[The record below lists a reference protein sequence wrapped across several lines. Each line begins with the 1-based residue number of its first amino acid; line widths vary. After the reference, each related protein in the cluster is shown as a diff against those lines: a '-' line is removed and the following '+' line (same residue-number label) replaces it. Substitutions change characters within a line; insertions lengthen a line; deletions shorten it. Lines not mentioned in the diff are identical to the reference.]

1 MLFRSIDDNF
11 RPKKFRLKS
20 ESGAISDS
28 FIASQI
34 KFALGESQI
43 YVQNEKYHLIEY
55 GLEEEYEQEI
65 AANYKLIFGENSVY
79 FDLKKKL
86 GNRICDGFV
95 YDKEL
100 RRLVIVEN
108 ELFTHDLWGHII
120 PQIIDFFNNI
130 KHTDVQM
137 KLKYEIDWGLDEK
150 DKLTIIEAVDKS
162 NFDIVIV
169 IDRITFDISQQK
181 KAISELISHF
191 DGSKNVRIYFKEFK
205 VFTNSKN
212 KKIFMTS

>member
-1 MLFRSIDDNF
+1 MSIRESIIEVFRKNKNKWLDYGEIYGKLDKALFADNKAGDQGKKNIVYSIILGNIDIFDIDDNF

-108 ELFTHDLWGHII
+108 ELFTH
-120 PQIIDFFNNI
+120 
-130 KHTDVQM
+130 
-137 KLKYEIDWGLDEK
+137 EIGR
-150 DKLTIIEAVDKS
+150 AHV
-162 NFDIVIV
+162 
-169 IDRITFDISQQK
+169 
-181 KAISELISHF
+181 
-191 DGSKNVRIYFKEFK
+191 
-205 VFTNSKN
+205 
-212 KKIFMTS
+212 